1 MLSKPT
7 PARPEFIDEMR
18 DGLDVSEPECPA
30 YWRMRRRFAGTG
42 SQSLRK
48 GLMSSPPR
56 RV

>member
-7 PARPEFIDEMR
+7 PARPEFTDEMR
-18 DGLDVSEPECPA
+18 DGPDVSEPECPA